1 MKALTAVGVSSQTG
15 FVNPGW
21 GRAHHMRSL
30 PEMQPGIKL
39 PARVRWAD
47 VG

>member
-1 MKALTAVGVSSQTG
+1 MKALTAVGVASQTG
-15 FVNPGW
+15 FLNPGLR
-21 GRAHHMRSL
+21 RAHHMRSL
-30 PEMQPGIKL
+30 PEMQPGINL